1 MTAAEQV
8 TKLEGEIREFVRR
21 DAPFLRRTQRNE
33 TDIAADPSA
42 ENLNA
47 LIRRV
52 ADASTEEI
60 DRVIRELQG
69 VRDRLRGEGERV
81 SREIVGYAS
90 SIQATMSAMK
100 DINDSLRQRK
110 DGQYD
115 PMKAIGG
122 TPTDRTAE
130 SLEDGA
136 V

>member
-8 TKLEGEIREFVRR
+8 AKLEGEIREFVRR
-21 DAPFLRRTQRNE
+21 DATSLRRTQRNK

-60 DRVIRELQG
+60 DLVILELQG
-69 VRDRLRGEGERV
+69 IRDMLRGEGERV

-100 DINDSLRQRK
+100 VINDSLEQRK

-115 PMKAIGG
+115 PMKATDD
-122 TPTDRTAE
+122 TPTDHAAE
-130 SLEDGA
+130 SFEDGVA
-136 V
+136 